1 MGPLSLC
8 AGRNTT
14 VAWMEQKG
22 LDKIEVL
29 FNITHDAKLYTLGLK
44 LKELLEPRERPKR
57 SVFSHRTTFPP
68 VEVETLM
75 R

>member
-44 LKELLEPRERPKR
+44 LRATGAYRETQAQRL
-57 SVFSHRTTFPP
+57 FSSNHISSSGS
-68 VEVETLM
+68 
-75 R
+75 

>member
-44 LKELLEPRERPKR
+44 LRA
-57 SVFSHRTTFPP
+57 TGA
-68 VEVETLM
+68 
-75 R
+75 